1 MKRKFVKV
9 MFLGALTLSTV
20 TYVGCKDYDDD
31 IDNLQTQID
40 ANKASIAKLQEFVDA
55 GKWVTSVDPIGEDG
69 FKITFNDGKSY
80 TIKSGKDGEQGKAAT
95 ITTDPVTKNWI
106 INGTDIGI
114 CAEGKNGD
122 VGKGEPGPAGYAP
135 QISENGFWIVWN
147 AETGKPEETDI
158 KAAADMYISEDPA
171 NPLVWVLNVLNK
183 ETKKWEK
190 VSLPKSARITS
201 LTVLGVK
208 SDGSVDVAS
217 AEASA
222 TLYYGVAGSDIKFNG
237 IDKFKKKDDMLI
249 ARGGSMIHAMINP
262 VNLSAADI
270 QAYKIGLTDSK
281 GNTSFVVS
289 NIADNV
295 SEKALTRADA
305 PKATANKGVYDLT
318 LDFASGVTD
327 KELTALDAS
336 TVYALTT
343 KDAWNNDII
352 SQYGVK
358 VEVKKEAQQ
367 LKAAYTSEKPI
378 NETYKLDEL
387 IGDDLGKV
395 VAYYY
400 TVADAD
406 LKAVDATFDKVNNTI
421 KANKAGTLDVKFN
434 YLATDGKTYEAD
446 NAATL
451 TITFTYV
458 TEKAEIN
465 DMTWVV
471 NAKTLTATSDIVGP
485 SVDVIRDNVDLTAAA
500 GPIDT
505 KLVYT
510 DGKVTIN
517 GKKDLEYE
525 NGITLALKG
534 LNAKGKE
541 VADLTSKDI
550 TKYVIKATFDKATV
564 AAVPHNATVKFR
576 NAKATPALKNEFLY
590 ETTFKIIVQ
599 QNNDLFSFKRAS
611 SYFDGDKATAYGKV
625 YDKDTDPKVI
635 SYDLYSLYQVG
646 SILEGENTT
655 NDFVTFSEVRPT
667 KKVDGKEVIADKWLS
682 DVAHSGVINVKPFDA
697 FGGVY
702 TERDITVTY
711 APFGNPRLNAIVD
724 KIQLT
729 VKSEIFEG
737 EFAYAKLDKNKKV
750 IGTKD
755 NPFEVDGGTSVT
767 ILESEFTKKLV
778 YGTSYDFS
786 DERITKVEIELA
798 DDNAKTYLQ
807 PTEFKVANKV
817 NAATIS
823 KNASATGI
831 QTPPVCEL
839 KVKITD
845 KWGKVTSAPIY
856 VKVTK

>member
-1 MKRKFVKV
+1 M
-9 MFLGALTLSTV
+9 
-20 TYVGCKDYDDD
+20 
-31 IDNLQTQID
+31 
-40 ANKASIAKLQEFVDA
+40 
-55 GKWVTSVDPIGEDG
+55 
-69 FKITFNDGKSY
+69 
-80 TIKSGKDGEQGKAAT
+80 
-95 ITTDPVTKNWI
+95 
-106 INGTDIGI
+106 
-114 CAEGKNGD
+114 
-122 VGKGEPGPAGYAP
+122 
-135 QISENGFWIVWN
+135 
-147 AETGKPEETDI
+147 
-158 KAAADMYISEDPA
+158 
-171 NPLVWVLNVLNK
+171 
-183 ETKKWEK
+183 
-190 VSLPKSARITS
+190 PKSARITS

-208 SDGSVDVAS
+208 ANGSVDVAS
-217 AEASA
+217 TEASA

-305 PKATANKGVYDLT
+305 PKATANKGIYDLT

-367 LKAAYTSEKPI
+367 LKATYASEKPI

-387 IGDDLGKV
+387 VGSDLGKV

-406 LKAVDATFDKVNNTI
+406 LKAVDATFDKDNNTI
-421 KANKAGTLDVKFN
+421 KANKAGTLDVKVN
-434 YLATDGKTYEAD
+434 YLATDGKTYEAG
-446 NAATL
+446 NAAKL

-485 SVDVIRDNVDLTAAA
+485 SVDVIRDNVDFTAAA
-500 GPIDT
+500 GPIST
-505 KLVYT
+505 ELKFA
-510 DGKVTIN
+510 DGDEVTIN
-517 GKKDLEYE
+517 GKKLKASDID
-525 NGITLALKG
+525 GITLTLKG

-541 VADLTSKDI
+541 VADLKSKDI
-550 TKYVIKATFDKATV
+550 TKYVIEAKFDV
-564 AAVPHNATVKFR
+564 EGDDGVIAVPHTATVKFR

-590 ETTFKIIVQ
+590 ETTFKITVQ

-625 YDKDTDPKVI
+625 YDKETDPKVI

-646 SILEGENTT
+646 SILEGQNTT

-729 VKSEIFEG
+729 VKSEIYEG
-737 EFAYAKLDKNKKV
+737 EFAYVKLDKDKKV
-750 IGTKD
+750 IGTKE

-778 YGTSYDFS
+778 YGTSYNFK

-807 PTEFKVANKV
+807 PAEFKEANEV
-817 NAATIS
+817 YAATIS

-831 QTPPVCEL
+831 QTPPVC
-839 KVKITD
+839 KVNVNITD
-845 KWGKVTSAPIY
+845 KWGKVKTAPIF